1 MVESSSSDEYVEE
14 EETDVE
20 GENEEQAEEDGDE
33 NVRNDDDNDSD
44 EDEDEDDEN
53 DENDEDDTDSEDRA
67 NVDDESIINDDSN
80 SNNPQFV
87 GFDEVRGASY
97 SVIDVDK
104 RSKNGMGEDRF
115 NQITA
120 SPSDDSSSSFV
131 SNQRKQIIVNED
143 TNSNDYVQE
152 VS

>member
-53 DENDEDDTDSEDRA
+53 DENEDDTDSEDRA